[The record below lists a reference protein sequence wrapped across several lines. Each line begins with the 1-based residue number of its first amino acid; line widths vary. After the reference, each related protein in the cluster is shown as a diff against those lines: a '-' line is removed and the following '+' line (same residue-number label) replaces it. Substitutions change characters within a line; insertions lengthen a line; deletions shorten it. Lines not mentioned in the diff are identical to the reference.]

1 MKQEAIA
8 FLNGKMVTSATVI
21 TQLMRLHQI
30 TCGHFKS
37 DDGTVQEI
45 KNNRISELN
54 GHIRRSRRQS
64 CNMVPLSIMI

>member
-37 DDGTVQEI
+37 NDGTVQDL
-45 KNNRISELN
+45 KNNRITTY

-64 CNMVPLSIMI
+64 CNMGSLQT